1 MCHRRSPFMT
11 TVLSLILSGLLLT
24 AEGLAAEEMKSV
36 EDMKSDD
43 QTASATA
50 SEGSNSEVLN
60 NAEEAVHEAVHKAA
74 EVVQKIKSDAQ
85 DSELLAQA
93 KALFIVP
100 DYVRAALVVG
110 GAGGQG
116 VLITRHDDEWSAPAF
131 YNVGTVNIGAAA
143 GAEVGSVAFM
153 IMSGDLMQ
161 RFGQGHNF
169 ALSSDAGY
177 TIVDESERTRT
188 LPGEGVD
195 VVVWSDTEGLYADF
209 AASVS
214 NIVWDEDANRAY
226 YGRQVAAS
234 EIIRGAVEDPMS
246 PSPLRSEFA
255 SQ

>member
-24 AEGLAAEEMKSV
+24 AEGLAAEEMKAV

-60 NAEEAVHEAVHKAA
+60 NAKEAVHKAA

-177 TIVDESERTRT
+177 TIGDESERTRT
-188 LPGEGVD
+188 LLGEGVD

-214 NIVWDEDANRAY
+214 NIVWDEATNRAY

-234 EIIRGAVEDPMS
+234 EIIRGAVDDPMS